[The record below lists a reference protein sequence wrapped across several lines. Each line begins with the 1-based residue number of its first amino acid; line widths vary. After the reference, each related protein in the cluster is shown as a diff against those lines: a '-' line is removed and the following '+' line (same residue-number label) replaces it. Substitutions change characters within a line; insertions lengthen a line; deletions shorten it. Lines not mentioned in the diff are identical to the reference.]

1 MSVTELHP
9 AQDTA
14 SRRSEEAAAEGL
26 SRRWRP
32 TRAGIVNV
40 WRYYDETFRFHRGR
54 LLLRGPNGVGKSKAL
69 ELLLPYLLDANLRP
83 SRLSTFG
90 GTERTMYWNLMDDG
104 YPGATRVGYVWL
116 EFARASEDGRA
127 EWFTCGARLQAGRS
141 SRQLLPPTY
150 FSSRR
155 RVGAGL
161 DLLADGGRPLTRAEL
176 AAALDGEGAV
186 VDSGAGDYRRMVRHV
201 LFPEFNDEQYE
212 ALITALLQLRRP
224 KLSEH
229 LDPEELSALL
239 SEALPPLDG
248 GDVAEI
254 AEGFERLDRRREDL
268 LRLEREVAAAESL
281 ARRARS
287 HAQRVLRAAAAA
299 VISATSAMDGA
310 TRRARECKEAYEA
323 AGRQLRAVEEAQGT
337 LDLERHQ
344 VEQRIEGL
352 SDSDAYRKGR
362 GLDDLRRAAD
372 EARRQAELAR
382 AEAAE
387 RGVEAADDAAKAA
400 EAIRLAT
407 MAAEQAARARE
418 EAARAAGRAGLAAPF
433 EEVAA
438 TEDVLTARRLLG
450 AAVEA
455 RSRQVGEVRRAL
467 AAHRSAIEERTRAE
481 RRLEQCREQRAQS
494 EAELSELEARRGGAL
509 DRLREA
515 LARWA
520 VGCTELPVA
529 EVAGEL
535 ATAAE
540 DEAAVLRIVGD
551 AWARLAEEISRAES
565 TLAAD
570 RAGLV
575 AERDAHAAER
585 ADLERAKVLVPEP
598 PRTRTADR
606 ALLPG
611 APLWRVV
618 DWRPGVDP
626 ATQAGVE
633 AALEA
638 SGLLDAWVLPSGELH
653 VPGHDTVVEAGLAT
667 PVPRGASPAGA
678 ATASLADVLAVEPDA
693 PVPAGRVGVL
703 LAGIALV
710 PREAERTG
718 HPAAIGA
725 DGTWRLGPARG
736 SWSKP
741 TAGFIGAGA
750 QERARRR
757 RISELAELIDG
768 LEERISDVEERL
780 AALAARRE
788 RAADEQR
795 RVPPYRE
802 LRDITGLVERA
813 AATVAVRRDQEAR
826 ADEERAGAD
835 TRVTATLRDLSL
847 LASGHGLPT
856 TEEALEQV
864 AEALSAC
871 RASGD
876 AWLDRAAR
884 ARSAA
889 ERASD
894 VGAQARRSRALADRS
909 GDRAGEFDREAR
921 GKQAKYEQVDRT
933 VGAEYREVV
942 ARMTALRDR
951 HREIGGQLKGLQRE
965 KDRLTERVGELKA
978 ETRRAEEDGARA
990 VGERDAAVERFRRLQ
1005 AAGFTVEARLS
1016 ARLPEPTGAKATLE
1030 AARAVASEL
1039 ATVPYEQR
1047 NVKDAEA
1054 SLSQAMYGAQ
1064 EVLGG
1069 RADLALEPESEV
1081 MVLVAAVDG
1090 ARMGAVPLHA
1100 LLRDELAEA
1109 RGRLTNYE
1117 QDLFDRTLTGDTRRQ
1132 VASRIRLA
1140 EELKDAMNA
1149 QLRRVR
1155 TVSGLSV
1162 RLDWRIDPELPPAMR
1177 EARDLLLRDPAGLSE
1192 ADRQALHTFFR
1203 GRIDEVR
1210 AADTAAGWEQQL
1222 LQVLDYRRWHQFVV
1236 LMDKGDGAGPVT
1248 LTKRKHGALS
1258 GGEKAIALHL
1268 PLFAAAAAHYR
1279 AAPHAPRLILLDE
1292 VFVGVDDANRGQL
1305 LDLLVKFDLD
1315 MVLTSDHEWCTYREL
1330 DGIAIHQ
1337 LIAGDDDE
1345 AVTTVRFVWD
1355 GAGLREADPSA
1366 EAEAVPR
1373 QGLFAHD

>member
-1 MSVTELHP
+1 MTVTELHP
-9 AQDTA
+9 PDTTP
-14 SRRSEEAAAEGL
+14 RSEEAPPDGL

-32 TRAGIVNV
+32 TRAGIVNI
-40 WRYYDETFRFHRGR
+40 WRYYNETFRFHRGR
-54 LLLRGPNGVGKSKAL
+54 LLLRGPNGTGKSKAL

-90 GTERTMYWNLMDDG
+90 GTERTMYWNLMGDG

-116 EFARASEDGRA
+116 EFGRADDEGGA
-127 EWFTCGARLQAGRS
+127 EWFTCGARLQAGKS
-141 SRQLLPPTY
+141 SRQVLPPTY
-150 FSSRR
+150 FTCRR
-155 RVGAGL
+155 RVGAGV
-161 DLLADGGRPLTRAEL
+161 DLLTDDGRPLTRTEL
-176 AAALDGEGAV
+176 AAALDGDGVV
-186 VDSGAGDYRRMVRHV
+186 VDAAAGDYRRMVRHA
-201 LFPEFNDEQYE
+201 LFAEFNEEQYE

-239 SEALPPLDG
+239 SEALPPLDS

-268 LRLEREVAAAESL
+268 HRLELEVTAAESL
-281 ARRARS
+281 ARRARG

-310 TRRARECKEAYEA
+310 TRRARERREAYEA
-323 AGRQLRAVEEAQGT
+323 AGRRLREVEEAQAA

-352 SDSDAYRKGR
+352 IDSAAYREGKN
-362 GLDDLRRAAD
+362 LDDLRRAAD

-387 RGVEAADDAAKAA
+387 RGAEATDDATRAA
-400 EAIRLAT
+400 EAVRLAT

-418 EAARAAGRAGLAAPF
+418 EAARAAARAGLAAPF

-438 TEDVLTARRLLG
+438 TEEVMTARRLLR

-455 RSRQVGEVRRAL
+455 RNRQVAQVRRAL
-467 AAHRSAIEERTRAE
+467 DAHQAAIQERTRAE
-481 RRLEQCREQRAQS
+481 RHLEERREQRARS
-494 EAELSELEARRGGAL
+494 EAELSELEARRAEAL
-509 DRLREA
+509 DRLHEA

-520 VGCTELPVA
+520 VGCVELPLA
-529 EVAGEL
+529 EVADEL
-535 ATAAE
+535 AAAAE
-540 DEAAVLRIVGD
+540 DEAAVLRIVAD
-551 AWARLAEEISRAES
+551 AWARLADEVSRAES
-565 TLAAD
+565 ALAAD
-570 RAGLV
+570 RTALV

-585 ADLERAKVLVPEP
+585 AALERAKVLVPEP
-598 PRTRTADR
+598 PPTRTADR
-606 ALLPG
+606 TALPG
-611 APLWRVV
+611 APLWRLV
-618 DWRPGVDP
+618 DWRPGVDE

-638 SGLLDAWVLPSGELH
+638 SGLLDAWVLPSGELR
-653 VPGHDTVVEAGLAT
+653 VPGHDILVEAGLAT
-667 PVPRGASPAGA
+667 PLPRVASPA
-678 ATASLADVLAVEPDA
+678 ATASLAQVLAVEPDV
-693 PVPAGRVGVL
+693 PVPAGRVDAL

-710 PREAERTG
+710 PRAAERSG

-741 TAGFIGAGA
+741 TAGFIGATA
-750 QERARRR
+750 QQRSRRR
-757 RISELAELIDG
+757 RVRELTELIDG
-768 LEERISDVEERL
+768 LQARIREVEERL
-780 AALAARRE
+780 GALAARRE
-788 RAADEQR
+788 RAADERR
-795 RVPPYRE
+795 RVPPHRE
-802 LRDITGLVERA
+802 LRGLTGLVERA
-813 AATVAVRRDQEAR
+813 AATVAVRRDEEAR
-826 ADEERAGAD
+826 ADQERTRAD
-835 TRVTATLRDLSL
+835 TRVATTLRDLSL

-856 TEEALEQV
+856 TEEALDQV
-864 AEALSAC
+864 GEALSAC

-876 AWLDRAAR
+876 TWLDRAAR
-884 ARSAA
+884 ARSAT
-889 ERASD
+889 ERAGD
-894 VGAQARRSRALADRS
+894 VEAQARRSRALADRS
-909 GDRAGEFDREAR
+909 DDRSGELDREAR
-921 GKQAKYEQVDRT
+921 GKLARYEQVDQT
-933 VGAEYREVV
+933 VGVEYREVV
-942 ARMTALRDR
+942 ARMSALRDR
-951 HREIGGQLKGLQRE
+951 HRKIGAQLKELQRE

-990 VGERDAAVERFRRLQ
+990 VGERDTAVERFRWLQ
-1005 AAGFTVEARLS
+1005 AAGFTAEARLS
-1016 ARLPEPTGAKATLE
+1016 APLPEPTGAKAALE

-1047 NVKDAEA
+1047 NIKDAEA

-1069 RADLALEPESEV
+1069 RADLALEPEGEV
-1081 MVLVAAVDG
+1081 VMLVAAADG
-1090 ARMGAVPLHA
+1090 ARMGAVRLHA
-1100 LLRDELAEA
+1100 LLRDELADA
-1109 RGRLTNYE
+1109 RGHLTDYE

-1149 QLRRVR
+1149 QLTRVR

-1192 ADRQALHTFFR
+1192 VDRQALHTFFR

-1236 LMDKGDGAGPVT
+1236 LMDKGDGGGLVT

-1279 AAPHAPRLILLDE
+1279 AAPDAPRVILLDE

-1337 LIAGDDDE
+1337 LITGDDDE

-1355 GAGLREADPSA
+1355 GAALREADSSV

-1373 QGLFAHD
+1373 QGLFADD